1 MKEKG
6 DMSSYRSK
14 LMELQESN
22 QKLQIENGALRS
34 ENLMLKSQVSFME
47 RLLLKHSGAEQGGG
61 LKRAAGPGL
70 GGLGPLGGLA
80 LMGCVLAVTYL
91 PEGGAVGSGEGVKD
105 RILAEITT
113 GFGLLTPK
121 TLALYVLSIVRSAL
135 FAFVVYY
142 FCTALYNLLV
152 PAKADDYGNL
162 ELLDHKNK

>member
-6 DMSSYRSK
+6 DMSSYKSK
-14 LMELQESN
+14 LMELQENN

-47 RLLLKHSGAEQGGG
+47 KLLLKHSSPEQPGN
-61 LKRAAGPGL
+61 LKRTTGPGM
-70 GGLGPLGGLA
+70 GGLGPLGVLA

-91 PEGGAVGSGEGVKD
+91 PEGGDGVTTGNVKE

-113 GFGLLTPK
+113 GFGLLAPK
-121 TLALYVLSIVRSAL
+121 TFLLYVLSLVRSGL
-135 FAFVVYY
+135 FAFIVYY
-142 FCTALYNLLV
+142 SCTALYNLFV
-152 PAKADDYGNL
+152 RGKADDYENL